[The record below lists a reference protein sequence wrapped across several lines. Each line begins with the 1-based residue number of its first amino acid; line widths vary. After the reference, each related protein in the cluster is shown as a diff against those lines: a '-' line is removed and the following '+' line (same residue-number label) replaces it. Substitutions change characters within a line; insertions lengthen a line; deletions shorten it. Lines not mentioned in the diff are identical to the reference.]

1 MKTSCPTPQDLLQAA
16 LGDEDARLAGVVD
29 RHARQCPRCAH
40 ELDALR
46 ETVHALRARSLAE
59 EPTPGRCLDDA
70 EIADLVDGVDPKRQV
85 SSIAHL
91 ASCGYC
97 RRELS
102 AVTRLLR
109 DPSVAREIETIQPP
123 APRRLGA
130 RSARLATAAGLVAAA
145 LGGVIL
151 GPELFRNASEA
162 GDEAIL
168 RERAITTTAAPRIV
182 GPLGFATLA
191 DSLRWTS
198 VPRADLYRITV
209 WDREGSVVWEGETRD
224 TVLGLPEAL
233 DASRGADLLW
243 DVKARTGWDRWV
255 ASELVELTVGDQR
268 RNR

>member
-1 MKTSCPTPQDLLQAA
+1 MKTSCPTPQDLLQAV
-16 LGDEDARLAGVVD
+16 LGDEDARLSGVVD
-29 RHARQCPRCAH
+29 HHARECTRCAH

-46 ETVHALRARSLAE
+46 DTVHALRARSLAE
-59 EPTPGRCLDDA
+59 EPAPGRCLDDA
-70 EIADLVDGVDPKRQV
+70 EIAALVDGVDLERQG
-85 SSIAHL
+85 SAIAHL
-91 ASCGYC
+91 ASCGRC
-97 RRELS
+97 RADLA

-109 DPSVAREIETIQPP
+109 DPSVAQEIEMIQPP
-123 APRRLGA
+123 APRRVG
-130 RSARLATAAGLVAAA
+130 ARLARQAMVSGLVAAA

-151 GPELFRNASEA
+151 GPLLVRNASEA
-162 GDEAIL
+162 GDAAIL

-182 GPLGFATLA
+182 GPLGVATLA